1 MSSLSPVA
9 RPVLGAL
16 ALASVLAL
24 TACGGEQPEQAG
36 TAAAPGTGGSASTA
50 PAASGSAP
58 ADGADAAPADEPT
71 GERATAAPTA
81 PDGGP
86 AEPATEPTGAA
97 EPAGEPAGETTEE
110 PAGETTEETAGDA
123 GGTAGGAAGEPA
135 RGGAAAGARADWC
148 ATSALEVSAA
158 PAGGAAGSVWV
169 DVTVTNTAA
178 EPCVLAGYPGVSFV
192 DAGGTALGAPAVRDA
207 GVPGTGRELAPGES
221 ATAALRISQAAVHPG
236 CEAREA
242 AGLRVYPPENTR
254 SVVVPF
260 PAEACTGPGIQQL
273 EIQGF
278 GT

>member
-1 MSSLSPVA
+1 MSSLSPAA

-24 TACGGEQPEQAG
+24 TACGAAQPEQAG
-36 TAAAPGTGGSASTA
+36 SAAAPTTSRSAAAA
-50 PAASGSAP
+50 PAASGGAP
-58 ADGADAAPADEPT
+58 ADGADASPADGPA

-81 PDGGP
+81 PDADP
-86 AEPATEPTGAA
+86 AEPAPGPTGAA
-97 EPAGEPAGETTEE
+97 GRGGATTDELAEE
-110 PAGETTEETAGDA
+110 PTEDPTGEIAED
-123 GGTAGGAAGEPA
+123 AGEPA
-135 RGGAAAGARADWC
+135 RGAAAGRAGWC
-148 ATSALEVSAA
+148 ATSALGVSAA

-178 EPCVLAGYPGVSFV
+178 EPCVLGGYPGVSFV
-192 DAGGTALGAPAVRDA
+192 DADGTALGAPAVRDT
-207 GVPGTGRELAPGES
+207 GVPGTGRQLAPGES
-221 ATAALRISQAAVHPG
+221 ATAALRIGQAAVHPG

>member
-1 MSSLSPVA
+1 MSSLSPAA

-16 ALASVLAL
+16 ALASLLAL
-24 TACGGEQPEQAG
+24 TSCGGEQPEQVG
-36 TAAAPGTGGSASTA
+36 TAAAPTASASAVA
-50 PAASGSAP
+50 PAPSGSAP
-58 ADGADAAPADEPT
+58 AEGRAPA

-86 AEPATEPTGAA
+86 AEPTAEPTGAA
-97 EPAGEPAGETTEE
+97 ETAAETTDESAE
-110 PAGETTEETAGDA
+110 ETTDEAAEGTTGDA
-123 GGTAGGAAGEPA
+123 DGTADGTAGEPA
-135 RGGAAAGARADWC
+135 RGGGTAGARTDWC

-158 PAGGAAGSVWV
+158 PAGSGAGSVYV
-169 DVTVTNTAA
+169 DITVTNAA
-178 EPCVLAGYPGVSFV
+178 EEPCVLAGYPGVSFV
-192 DAGGTALGAPAVRDA
+192 DADGTALGAPAVRDA
-207 GVPGTGRELAPGES
+207 AVPGTGRELAPGES

-242 AGLRVYPPENTR
+242 AGLRVYPPENTQ

-260 PAEACTGPGIQQL
+260 PAEACTGPGVQQL